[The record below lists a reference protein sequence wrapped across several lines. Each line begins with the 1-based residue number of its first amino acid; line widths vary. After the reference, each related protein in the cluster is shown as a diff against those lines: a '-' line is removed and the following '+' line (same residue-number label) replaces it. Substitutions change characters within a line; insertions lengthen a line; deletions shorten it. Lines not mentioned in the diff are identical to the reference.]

1 MIEHQRVI
9 KKKKKDKKGRG
20 LLNKIINS
28 LPFELHVPQYNYCGP
43 GTKLDKRLAR
53 GDRGINPLD
62 EHCREHDISYAKNPD
77 NLEERHKADKIL
89 ADKAWQRVFAKDSSL
104 SEKAVAWG
112 VTTAMNL
119 KTKLGM
125 GLKNIKKNKKI
136 HHKIKK
142 KKLLKKDKEKI
153 IIKRKNKKNLTSLKK
168 IIDISKK
175 SIKPGITDPIKT
187 ILGGARDAVKK
198 VGGKKKIRLP
208 RILPLPLNNKNNSD
222 GSILPFLIP
231 LFAGLS
237 ASGAMTGGAATISKT
252 INVVQAAKKLLRE
265 NQRHN
270 RKMESIVLGKGLFLS
285 PYKKGLGLFLNPA
298 TNLKKKKNL

>member
-1 MIEHQRVI
+1 
-9 KKKKKDKKGRG
+9 
-20 LLNKIINS
+20 
-28 LPFELHVPQYNYCGP
+28 
-43 GTKLDKRLAR
+43 
-53 GDRGINPLD
+53 LD
-62 EHCREHDISYAKNPD
+62 EHCREHDISYSKNPD

-104 SEKAVAWG
+104 GERAVAWG

-125 GLKNIKKNKKI
+125 GLNKNKKNKKI

-142 KKLLKKDKEKI
+142 NQITEKDNKKDKI
-153 IIKRKNKKNLTSLKK
+153 IIKRKNKKKFTSLKR
-168 IIDISKK
+168 IIDISKQ

-187 ILGGARDAVKK
+187 ILESARDAVKK
-198 VGGKKKIRLP
+198 VGGKEKVRLP
-208 RILPLPLNNKNNSD
+208 RILPLPLNKENNSD

-252 INVVQAAKKLLRE
+252 INVVHAAKKLLRE

-270 RKMESIVLGKGLFLS
+270 KKMESIVLGKGLFLS
-285 PYKKGLGLFLNPA
+285 PYKKGLGLFLKPA
-298 TNLKKKKNL
+298 KKVNKKKNL